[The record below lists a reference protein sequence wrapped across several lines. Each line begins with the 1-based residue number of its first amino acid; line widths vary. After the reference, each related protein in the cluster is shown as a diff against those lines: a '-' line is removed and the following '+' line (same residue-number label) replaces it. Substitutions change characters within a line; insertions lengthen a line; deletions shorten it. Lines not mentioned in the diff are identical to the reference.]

1 MAALALAVGAA
12 PADDDAVRRLQ
23 REKDNSGMAFIRG
36 GEFVRGGKHKT
47 RVRSF
52 YMDQHEVTNAQ
63 FCEFLSDGHA
73 ACWNKEQEIEKKGG
87 KFVPKPDKERW
98 PVYCVAWQEAD
109 AYAKW
114 AGKRLPTEAE
124 WEWAAAGKERRKF
137 PWGNED
143 ITPERAN
150 YGGKIGHPMAV
161 GSFPTGKTPDGLF
174 DMSGNVAEWCR
185 DWFDAGYYAKAPEDD
200 PPGPEKAGEPKPRRV
215 RRGGCFAMEPA
226 DQTCAA
232 RGASAPNYRPKCIGF
247 RCVRPA
253 RRVLIL
259 LGENFEEIEF
269 AAYSGVLSWASHTRR
284 SLNYVLLDP
293 KAPEL
298 PLIEVVVAGFD
309 KEVHS
314 MGAMHIRPDVLVR
327 DLKDEDI
334 DRFDAMAVPAC
345 VGGGRGRH
353 TYKGQADL
361 ESDRAVSIARRVH
374 ANGGIVSTMC
384 ESGILDK
391 AKLPH
396 RNASADEPVTF
407 DEKGRTTTSVGSA
420 VAAETACMLLKHL
433 VSADEYR
440 TFRQN
445 NPWLFG
451 DKDQFPPRV
460 DAVK

>member
-1 MAALALAVGAA
+1 MILSMNVEPIRGWLSQTIGSGGCIVVVIAAFALAAGAA
-12 PADDDAVRRLQ
+12 PADDDAARRLQ
-23 REKDNSGMAFIRG
+23 REKGNSGMVFIRG
-36 GEFVRGGKHKT
+36 GTSQTPVGSLYLDR
-47 RVRSF
+47 
-52 YMDQHEVTNAQ
+52 QAVTNAQ
-63 FCEFLSDGHA
+63 FCEFLNDGHA
-73 ACWNKEQEIEKKGG
+73 VCWNKEQEIEKKDG
-87 KFVPKPDKERW
+87 KFIPEPDKERQA
-98 PVYCVAWQEAD
+98 VNGVARQEAD

-124 WEWAAAGKERRKF
+124 WKWAAAGKEHPRY
-137 PWGNED
+137 PWGSEA
-143 ITPERAN
+143 RA
-150 YGGKIGHPMAV
+150 
-161 GSFPTGKTPDGLF
+161 S
-174 DMSGNVAEWCR
+174 
-185 DWFDAGYYAKAPEDD
+185 
-200 PPGPEKAGEPKPRRV
+200 
-215 RRGGCFAMEPA
+215 
-226 DQTCAA
+226 
-232 RGASAPNYRPKCIGF
+232 GF

-284 SLNYVLLDP
+284 SLNYVLRDP

-314 MGAMHIRPDVLVR
+314 MGAMHIRPDVLVSN
-327 DLKDEDI
+327 LKDEDV
-334 DRFDAMAVPAC
+334 DCFDALAVPAC

-361 ESDRAVSIARRVH
+361 ESDRAASIARRIH

-384 ESGILDK
+384 VSDILDK

-396 RNASADEPVTF
+396 RAASAEEPVTF
-407 DEKGRTTTSVGSA
+407 DEEGRTTTSSGPSVA
-420 VAAETACMLLKHL
+420 VETACMLLKHL
-433 VSADEYR
+433 VSAEEYR
-440 TFRQN
+440 TFREN

-451 DKDQFPPRV
+451 GKDQFAPRV